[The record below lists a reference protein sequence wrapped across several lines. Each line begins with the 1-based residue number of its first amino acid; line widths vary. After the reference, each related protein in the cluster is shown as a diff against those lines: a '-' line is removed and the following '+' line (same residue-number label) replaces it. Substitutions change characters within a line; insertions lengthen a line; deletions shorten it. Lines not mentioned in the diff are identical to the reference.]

1 MKKEKKYKEPLDNS
15 VVEDDLI
22 AYQRDLFEPQIE
34 EEQLENSSN
43 QTKSNDIIR
52 VATVFS
58 GIGSPEQALI
68 RLNVPHKIIFACD
81 NGERLIDCDY
91 EEEYSIVKSLSSSKE
106 KREYVDALYKCKT
119 RQTNYVQQSYLAN
132 YQIENDNFF
141 QDVKLLDGTDF
152 ENQVDLFVGGSP
164 CQSFSIA
171 GARGGLEDTRGTLF
185 FEFCRLVN
193 EIKPKVFIYEN
204 VYGVLTHDS
213 GRTWE
218 TMQNSFH
225 DLGYFFTSK
234 ILDARDYGIPQGRR
248 RLFVVGFREKNAF
261 ERFAFPLPIILED
274 QPLSTMQDMLEE
286 NLAIGSLQSI
296 NGILTR
302 VDNRKGEP
310 DKRYYLS
317 EKLEKYVLSP
327 GTKKFMHHNAKT
339 DLPIAR
345 ALVKNMGNSYRAS
358 VNNYVHTNGKIRHLT
373 MREVHRLM
381 GYPDSYKIVVS
392 KAQAYKQAGNSI
404 VVDVMM
410 YIEKQIIKAMK
421 W

>member
-1 MKKEKKYKEPLDNS
+1 MKEIS
-15 VVEDDLI
+15 I
-22 AYQRDLFEPQIE
+22 G
-34 EEQLENSSN
+34 
-43 QTKSNDIIR
+43 
-52 VATVFS
+52 TVFS
-58 GIGSPEQALI
+58 GIGSPEQALL
-68 RLNVPHKIIFACD
+68 RLGHPHKVLFACD
-81 NGERLIDCDY
+81 NGERMIDIDHAK
-91 EEEYSIVKSLSSSKE
+91 EYAHIKTLATAKE
-106 KREYVDALYKCKT
+106 KREYADNLYASKT

-132 YQIENDNFF
+132 YKVEDNNFY
-141 QDVKLLDGTDF
+141 QDVILLDGTDYQGKV
-152 ENQVDLFVGGSP
+152 NLFVGGSP

-171 GARGGLEDTRGTLF
+171 GARGGFEDTRGTLF
-185 FEFCRLVN
+185 FEYCRLVK
-193 EIKPKVFIYEN
+193 EIKPEVFIYEN
-204 VYGVLTHDS
+204 VYGVLTHDKVDKTQKY

-218 TMQNSFH
+218 TMQNVFNE
-225 DLGYFFTSK
+225 LGYHIAWD

-248 RLFVVGFREKNAF
+248 RLFVVGFKNEECFKRFSFPEKIKL
-261 ERFAFPLPIILED
+261 EDCPLP
-274 QPLSTMQDMLEE
+274 TMQSMLEE
-286 NLAIGSLQSI
+286 NLAIGSMQSVD
-296 NGILTR
+296 GVLTR
-302 VDNRKGEP
+302 IDDCKGEP

-327 GTKKFMHHNAKT
+327 GTKNFMHYDAKT

-358 VNNYVHTNGKIRHLT
+358 VNNYVHTHGKLRHLT

-410 YIEKQIIKAMK
+410 NIEKQIIKAMN